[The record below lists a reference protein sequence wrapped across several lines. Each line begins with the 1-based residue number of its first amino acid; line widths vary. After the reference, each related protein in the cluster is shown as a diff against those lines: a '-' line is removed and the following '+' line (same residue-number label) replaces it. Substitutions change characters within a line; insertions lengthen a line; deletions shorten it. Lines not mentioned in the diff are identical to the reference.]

1 MLDQGGK
8 LPTRQPLHQIGVEL
22 GTDAHRQATSDF
34 SGPLDADSR
43 YLYRFTGIAR
53 SEFGQVESTRN
64 ERIALAPSCT
74 WCPDEATSLT
84 LYALYRRA
92 PRGSSYGALPRDFY
106 DGDTNFERF
115 SRTEAALGYRFSRKL
130 APDWTVRSNARYFHI
145 GQDYA
150 SVYSSGFVAG
160 SSSLQRYP
168 IASHDQFNSIALDN
182 QLEGRVAT
190 GAVRHTVLA
199 GFDYQHFATSYAL
212 GYGSAPP
219 LDVLA
224 PSYTQPI
231 GPIALTPTQI
241 RSNQFGVYAQDQMR
255 YGHLVLTLGGRQDW
269 ANTST
274 ATGGA
279 TISQS
284 ACAFTK
290 RAGLSYVF
298 DNSIAPYV
306 GYTESFSPQSGTN
319 RAGQP
324 FDPERAKQYEI
335 GVKFQ
340 PIDYDAMFTI
350 ALSDLTRNKL
360 LTTDTVNP
368 LYQTQLGEARSRGI
382 ELEAKASLSD
392 SLNVTASYTY
402 LDTKY
407 VQNNSGLAG
416 KFLTGVP
423 QHQAS
428 AWAYYTQ
435 RRGPLAGLSGGA
447 GLRYTGQTYND
458 TNQYRLSSY
467 LLLDATLRYDLGR
480 LSSRM
485 KGSDIYVNAQNL
497 LNRRYVASCSS
508 TAWCWVRLRATGVRG
523 RELSLVRREQ
533 GGGNGG
539 RVAPGTGPAQPA
551 TASSGWS
558 RGSSTAN
565 VSSPK

>member
-1 MLDQGGK
+1 M
-8 LPTRQPLHQIGVEL
+8 
-22 GTDAHRQATSDF
+22 
-34 SGPLDADSR
+34 
-43 YLYRFTGIAR
+43 
-53 SEFGQVESTRN
+53 
-64 ERIALAPSCT
+64 
-74 WCPDEATSLT
+74 
-84 LYALYRRA
+84 
-92 PRGSSYGALPRDFY
+92 PRDFY

-115 SRTEAALGYRFSRKL
+115 SRTEAAVGYRFSRKL
-130 APDWTVRSNARYFHI
+130 ERDWTVRSNARYFHI

-150 SVYSSGFVAG
+150 SVYSSGFVPG
-160 SSSLQRYP
+160 TSSLQRYS
-168 IASHDQFNSIALDN
+168 IASQDQFNSIALDN
-182 QLEGRVAT
+182 QLEGRFAT

-224 PSYTQPI
+224 PNYAQPI
-231 GPIALTPTQI
+231 DPIALAPTRI
-241 RSNQFGVYAQDQMR
+241 RGNQFGVYAQDQMR
-255 YGHLVLTLGGRQDW
+255 YGHFVLTLGARQDW

-279 TISQS
+279 TSSQS
-284 ACAFTK
+284 ARAFTK

-298 DNSIAPYV
+298 DNGIAPYV
-306 GYTESFSPQSGTN
+306 GYTESFSPQSGTS
-319 RAGQP
+319 RAGRP

-335 GVKFQ
+335 GLKFQ
-340 PIDYDAMFTI
+340 PTDYDAMFTI
-350 ALSDLTRNKL
+350 ALFDLTRNNL

-368 LYQTQLGEARSRGI
+368 LYQTQSGEARSRGI

-407 VQNNSGLAG
+407 VKDNSGLEG
-416 KFLTGVP
+416 RFLTGVP

-435 RRGPLAGLSGGA
+435 RRGPLAGLSAGA

-458 TNQYRLSSY
+458 TNQYRLASY

-480 LSSRM
+480 LSSRL
-485 KGSDIYVNAQNL
+485 KGSDVYVNAQNL

-508 TAWCWVRLRATGVRG
+508 TAWCWFGYG
-523 RELSLVRREQ
+523 RQVFA
-533 GGGNGG
+533 G
-539 RVAPGTGPAQPA
+539 
-551 TASSGWS
+551 
-558 RGSSTAN
+558 AN
-565 VSSPK
+565 YRW